1 MIRLIYGTA
10 IVGTL
15 AAAATPQV
23 AFGQTAPA
31 VPNFGNYQSLDGA
44 YRVGVNVTNQLNGF
58 NAMQS
63 FQQNTIEDITD
74 YLDPSQ
80 ISPVIGQQNAQF
92 AAIQQVY
99 DLRGALALAGYAQ
112 NSPVLTIRFVTP
124 AGQTVNRAD
133 GTPCTFAF
141 TGQTRQQAFNVLD
154 TALDDDTSPITLGLQ
169 ECLSRSFARFS
180 PVDLL
185 GGNPGSLQSS
195 IARNALDLT
204 SGDSVIE
211 EESASEGVANTAGD
225 PFIVGASYT
234 TGGAG
239 RFDIQRIDARIQRS
253 FRVFE
258 GNRAQLKIDLPFS
271 YSRISG
277 AKGYSAQLGVGLEV
291 PVIAR
296 RWSLEPRVAFGAV
309 YSGDSGTYG
318 NVLQAS
324 VSSRYVLN
332 GVGRGRLVIGN
343 MIGYSTTL
351 DPIGT
356 QAKLNPD
363 LKNVVLR
370 NGLAYELP
378 FKGRVG
384 GRSVSM
390 RGSYAF
396 TKFFG
401 SDLRND
407 NFHEVTLSFGLRGRE
422 ESVRARRDLV
432 RLNLSTTQARGYHTY
447 TAGLGF
453 RF

>member
-1 MIRLIYGTA
+1 MSRVAVGTV

-15 AAAATPQV
+15 AAATIPQV
-23 AFGQTAPA
+23 AFGQTAQT
-31 VPNFGNYQSLDGA
+31 VPNYGNYQALQGA
-44 YRVGVNVTNQLNGF
+44 YRIGVSVTNQLNGF
-58 NAMQS
+58 NQMQS
-63 FQQNTIEDITD
+63 FQQSTIDNITD

-80 ISPVIGQQNAQF
+80 ISPIIGQLNAQF
-92 AAIQQVY
+92 GQIQEVY
-99 DLRGALALAGYAQ
+99 DIRGALALAGYQQ
-112 NSPVLTIRFVTP
+112 NSSTLTVQFVTP
-124 AGQTVNRAD
+124 TGQAVTRAD

-141 TGQTRQQAFNVLD
+141 TGQTRQQSFNTFD
-154 TALDDDTSPITLGLQ
+154 TALDDSSTATAMAVQ
-169 ECLSRSFARFS
+169 ECITRSFVRYS

-185 GGNPGSLQSS
+185 AGNPGSLQ
-195 IARNALDLT
+195 ATMVRNALDFTT
-204 SGDSVIE
+204 SGSLLE
-211 EESASEGVANTAGD
+211 EEPGPDGANTAGD
-225 PFIVGASYT
+225 PFVIGASYT

-239 RFDIQRIDARIQRS
+239 RFDIQRIDGRIQRS

-258 GNRAQLKIDLPFS
+258 GNRALLKIDLPFN

-277 AKGYSAQLGVGLEV
+277 AKGYSAQFGVGLEV
-291 PVIAR
+291 PVIAQ

-324 VSSRYVLN
+324 VTSRYVVN
-332 GVGRGRLVIGN
+332 GLGRGRLVVGN

-351 DPIGT
+351 NPIGV
-356 QAKLNPD
+356 QANLNPD

-378 FKGRVG
+378 LKGRVG

-390 RGSYAF
+390 RASYAF

-407 NFHEVTLSFGLRGRE
+407 NFHEATLSFGLRGRE
-422 ESVRARRDLV
+422 ESVRARRDV
-432 RLNLSTTQARGYHTY
+432 IRLNLSTTQARGYHTY
-447 TAGLGF
+447 TAGFGF